1 MDIMGRTGLDETL
14 GADHFYVSIHAGVD
28 AYLAERENLPTQ
40 EEDLPEE

>member
-28 AYLAERENLPTQ
+28 AFL
-40 EEDLPEE
+40 EEQGTLTEGS